1 MKIYFIE
8 NEFLFS
14 FEIRVFSFWVIL
26 YIGFFEFCI
35 CFDWFLYSVKLSRF
49 VLWMF
54 VCRCRVLVRF
64 EFWFGWVLVF
74 LWVGLDFL
82 DSVWIFFF
90 RVLIRR
96 FVYFILFFSRFS
108 FLLVVLI
115 ICVLNYLIIKDCLL
129 MFRESILLVLL
140 I

>member
-35 CFDWFLYSVKLSRF
+35 RFDWFLCSVMLSRF
-49 VLWMF
+49 VLCMF
-54 VCRCRVLVRF
+54 FRRCRVLVRF

-74 LWVGLDFL
+74 FWIGWDFL
-82 DSVWIFFF
+82 DLVWIFFF

-115 ICVLNYLIIKDCLL
+115 IRVLNYLIIKDCLL
-129 MFRESILLVLL
+129 MFRESILSVLL

>member
-26 YIGFFEFCI
+26 YIRFFEFCI
-35 CFDWFLYSVKLSRF
+35 RFDWFLCFVMLSRF
-49 VLWMF
+49 VLCMF
-54 VCRCRVLVRF
+54 FRRCRVLVRF

-74 LWVGLDFL
+74 FWIGWDFL
-82 DSVWIFFF
+82 DLVWIFFF

-115 ICVLNYLIIKDCLL
+115 IRVLNYLIIKDCLL
-129 MFRESILLVLL
+129 MFRKSILSV
-140 I
+140 